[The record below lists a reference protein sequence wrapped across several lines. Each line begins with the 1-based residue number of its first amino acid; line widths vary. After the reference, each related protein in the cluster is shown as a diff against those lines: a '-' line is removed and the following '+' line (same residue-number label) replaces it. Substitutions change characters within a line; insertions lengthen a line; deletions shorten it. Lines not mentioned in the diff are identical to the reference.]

1 MTCSQQEGGQTMPLE
16 SMASRQHW
24 PLVAIQRGAEH
35 SFMAISPIPPTA
47 ARPRPPRIG
56 AKPAAPTPA
65 APSPAAP
72 TAPAAPPSP
81 TVWATTELA
90 ASRAKPPKQTVT
102 IISLLRV
109 FLSNESRDDCQVSR
123 PATTGKFTRNID
135 KSW

>member
-1 MTCSQQEGGQTMPLE
+1 
-16 SMASRQHW
+16 
-24 PLVAIQRGAEH
+24 
-35 SFMAISPIPPTA
+35 MAISPIPPTA
-47 ARPRPPRIG
+47 ARPRPPSNG

-65 APSPAAP
+65 APAAP
-72 TAPAAPPSP
+72 TAPAAPASP
-81 TVWATTELA
+81 TVWATAELA

>member
-1 MTCSQQEGGQTMPLE
+1 MPLE

-72 TAPAAPPSP
+72 TA
-81 TVWATTELA
+81 WATAPLA
-90 ASRAKPPKQTVT
+90 ARRAKPPEQRVT
-102 IISLLRV
+102 IIS
-109 FLSNESRDDCQVSR
+109 
-123 PATTGKFTRNID
+123 
-135 KSW
+135 

>member
-1 MTCSQQEGGQTMPLE
+1 MPLE
-16 SMASRQHW
+16 SMTSRQHW

-72 TAPAAPPSP
+72 TAPAAPAAP
-81 TVWATTELA
+81 TAWATAPLA
-90 ASRAKPPKQTVT
+90 ARRAKPPEQRVT
-102 IISLLRV
+102 I
-109 FLSNESRDDCQVSR
+109 VSY
-123 PATTGKFTRNID
+123 
-135 KSW
+135 